1 MNLLRQ
7 AEKDCE
13 LPAEEIGR
21 RLLEGSRCVR
31 YSVCVSFVLGT
42 LQSET
47 RIMLCSSPNWQYISA
62 IPASVASM
70 LLGWWALPWGP
81 LLTFR
86 CLWVNLSGGNDLTEQ
101 VFREYSQQSREN
113 PR

>member
-1 MNLLRQ
+1 
-7 AEKDCE
+7 
-13 LPAEEIGR
+13 
-21 RLLEGSRCVR
+21 
-31 YSVCVSFVLGT
+31 
-42 LQSET
+42 
-47 RIMLCSSPNWQYISA
+47 
-62 IPASVASM
+62 VASM

-101 VFREYSQQSREN
+101 VFREYSQQSREI